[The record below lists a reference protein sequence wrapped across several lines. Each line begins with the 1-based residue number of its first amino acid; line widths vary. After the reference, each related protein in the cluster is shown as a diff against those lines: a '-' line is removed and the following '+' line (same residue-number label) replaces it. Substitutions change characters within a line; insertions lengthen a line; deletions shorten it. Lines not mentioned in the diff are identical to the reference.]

1 MLRLGRPTVSVRIAL
16 CEATIGLGL
25 CPLLKHRDVGVIKIS
40 YRCMRV
46 PRNKYHAGSG
56 RHCQVDE
63 HLLSSHAYSSD
74 KYGGS
79 TTLLRCAS
87 AVVGDHKSSTFEE
100 QYVIPLEDLCP
111 CYQHVH
117 LVATPSPRVEQ
128 TTAGGGAIVGDDY
141 RTSAELELPDR
152 SLCDDGRQSAYDPL
166 PMYVSRGFTTKTT
179 ATVTKNSRTAG
190 GNSRRSFVTF
200 KPQTTTTNI
209 VPADSPDGASR
220 TAPTGSCVT
229 LDLIKPTRSSSP
241 ADLVVRSLEDDGPR
255 SSNDVAVG
263 CALLT
268 QSSAETCS
276 AV

>member
-1 MLRLGRPTVSVRIAL
+1 ML
-16 CEATIGLGL
+16 
-25 CPLLKHRDVGVIKIS
+25 
-40 YRCMRV
+40 
-46 PRNKYHAGSG
+46 RNKYHAGSG

-117 LVATPSPRVEQ
+117 LVASPSPRVEQ
-128 TTAGGGAIVGDDY
+128 TNSAGGGGATAGDDY
-141 RTSAELELPDR
+141 RTPAELELPDR
-152 SLCDDGRQSAYDPL
+152 SLGDDGGLSSYDRL
-166 PMYVSRGFTTKTT
+166 PMYVSGGFTAKTT
-179 ATVTKNSRTAG
+179 ATVARNSRTAG
-190 GNSRRSFVTF
+190 GGSRRSFVTF

-229 LDLIKPTRSSSP
+229 LDLIKPTRSSTPMTQSP
-241 ADLVVRSLEDDGPR
+241 TDLVVKSQEDEGPR

-263 CALLT
+263 CASLM